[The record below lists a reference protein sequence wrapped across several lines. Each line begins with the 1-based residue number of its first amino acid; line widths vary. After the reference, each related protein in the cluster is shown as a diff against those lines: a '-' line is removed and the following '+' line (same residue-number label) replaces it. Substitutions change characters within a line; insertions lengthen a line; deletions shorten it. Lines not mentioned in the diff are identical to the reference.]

1 MSAVDLIT
9 PELLARLRPHS
20 LPLRRPATGASYG
33 VHAGRQR
40 GSGVAFNEYRLYA
53 AGDDPKRVDWK
64 VVARSDRY
72 YVREAE
78 RDSTTP
84 VWLLLDDSAS
94 MDECGEKQISKR
106 RWSAAFLA
114 GIAAMAIRQG
124 DAVGAAAL
132 SSQLSLRLPQRGQRQ
147 LSSLCQLL
155 RERSADLATRL
166 PGSAVADTGT
176 PHGESLGLPDARLAT
191 ALTQRM
197 RLPGLVIFVSDFL
210 DQRARDWLSLLHA
223 QRHDV
228 LAVCTSTARER
239 ALDWPDPVWLR
250 GREGEAPRLI
260 PVARLRPGYLQQRET
275 HFATLHRFC
284 RQRGV
289 QWLDVDPDQG
299 IEASVLQMLALRRG
313 GVPR

>member
-1 MSAVDLIT
+1 MSAADLIT
-9 PELLARLRPHS
+9 PELLARLRRHS

-33 VHAGRQR
+33 VHAGRQL

-132 SSQLSLRLPQRGQRQ
+132 SSLLSLRLPQRGQRQ
-147 LSSLCQLL
+147 LSALCQLL
-155 RERSADLATRL
+155 RERSVDLATRL
-166 PGSAVADTGT
+166 GANSTTDAAQ
-176 PHGESLGLPDARLAT
+176 LALPDARATT

-197 RLPGLVIFVSDFL
+197 RSAALVIFVSDFL
-210 DQRARDWLSLLHA
+210 DARARDWLSVLHA
-223 QRHDV
+223 QHHDV
-228 LAVCTSTARER
+228 LAVCASTTRER
-239 ALDWPDPVWLR
+239 ALDWPDPIWLH

-260 PVARLRPGYLQQRET
+260 PVARLRPGYMQQREE
-275 HFATLHRFC
+275 HFSALHRFC

-299 IEASVLQMLALRRG
+299 VETSVLQMLALRRG